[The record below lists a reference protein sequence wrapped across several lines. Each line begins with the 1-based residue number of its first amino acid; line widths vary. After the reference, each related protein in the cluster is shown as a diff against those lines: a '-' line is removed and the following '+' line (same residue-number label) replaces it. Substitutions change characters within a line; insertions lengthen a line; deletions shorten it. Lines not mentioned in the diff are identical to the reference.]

1 MKINVDVGAAAYF
14 EYKFSGYNAK
24 RNLTFITVGT
34 GCGIG
39 SVINGETCSG
49 LTHPEG
55 GHQIV
60 SPLPEDEDLEQVCIY
75 HPHCVEG
82 FVTNVSI
89 AKRLKLDDV
98 DKLRDVPDDHEVWD

>member
-60 SPLPEDEDLEQVCIY
+60 SPLPEDEDLE
-75 HPHCVEG
+75 
-82 FVTNVSI
+82 
-89 AKRLKLDDV
+89 
-98 DKLRDVPDDHEVWD
+98 